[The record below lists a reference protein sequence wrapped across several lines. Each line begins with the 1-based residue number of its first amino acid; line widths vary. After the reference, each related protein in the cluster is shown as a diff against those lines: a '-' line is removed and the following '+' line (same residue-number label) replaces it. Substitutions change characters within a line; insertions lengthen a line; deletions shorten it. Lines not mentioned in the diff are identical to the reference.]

1 MEKNYEMLR
10 LGNQLCFPLYA
21 CSREIVK
28 KYNPLLAELGITYTQ
43 YIVMLVM
50 WEERRI
56 SVKELGAKL
65 YLDSGTLTPVLKSLA
80 AKGFVTRERS
90 AEDER
95 VLIIELTAE
104 GEALKE
110 RAVEIPPKIG
120 CCVQL
125 TGDEAVELHR
135 LLYKVLGGM

>member
-1 MEKNYEMLR
+1 M
-10 LGNQLCFPLYA
+10 
-21 CSREIVK
+21 
-28 KYNPLLAELGITYTQ
+28 
-43 YIVMLVM
+43 
-50 WEERRI
+50 
-56 SVKELGAKL
+56 
-65 YLDSGTLTPVLKSLA
+65 
-80 AKGFVTRERS
+80 
-90 AEDER
+90 
-95 VLIIELTAE
+95 LIIELTAE